1 MSCPICKSI
10 NTGKVGHNTY
20 YCSDCLLDLP
30 KTAAKYKFYIDAEG
44 SSFPLKDKE
53 TALKVAEACKNGND
67 LVQEEKL
74 EELILKVKP
83 WRVKIGWDQGIIIAL
98 CFWPL

>member
-20 YCSDCLLDLP
+20 YCSDCLLEF
-30 KTAAKYKFYIDAEG
+30 TENGGEVQIFYIDAEG

-74 EELILKVKP
+74 EELILKSETLE
-83 WRVKIGWDQGIIIAL
+83 R
-98 CFWPL
+98 